1 MYEFSPLGMLSALSP
16 KTMRKLANG
25 DPKDFAKY
33 ASRAMIGSTMLHG
46 AMNMRGGSMAEVQN
60 PDGTTTRLKW
70 YQVNFGGE
78 WGIVD
83 MRPFAPL
90 IGPYLYMSEAVLHP
104 ENLGM
109 SDIAELMF
117 GLNRL
122 GATGLTVL
130 DSMIAAQSEESGD
143 MEELLIGKA
152 FGNLIAPMIVPKIV
166 EGVMNVSVGL
176 GWLPPESTTFR
187 SDATDK
193 IAGGGVGGWTE
204 NIVNQMLKTVQ
215 RNLPHFRTK
224 MPRAFDAI
232 DTEKGK
238 PKKLFGAT
246 DGFYKELIG
255 VKVETIHPVT
265 AMKKKVG
272 FTRAFG
278 GSRTGFKPFDNQVN
292 AEIAIAVN
300 EKGGLA
306 DQIKGPKFR
315 KLDLFGKKTHIR
327 DYFSGKNG
335 AIWNASMK
343 VYTRLIKD
351 GFQHGDLPSKQ
362 IFMQSLFRMLFK
374 SDTDIRHG
382 VLDAQGKNLQ
392 TRPEHVLDWMKLIQ

>member
-1 MYEFSPLGMLSALSP
+1 MLKELSSGANSGFFKLFAMPFPRFVFGNAIPFMYEFSPLGMLSALSP
-16 KTMRKLANG
+16 KTMRKLAKG

-33 ASRAMIGSTMLHG
+33 ASRAMIGSTLLHG
-46 AMNMRGGSMAEVQN
+46 AMNIRGGSMAEVQN

-70 YQVNFGGE
+70 YQANFGGE

-90 IGPYLYMSEAVLHP
+90 IGPYMYMSEAVLHP
-104 ENLGM
+104 DNLGM
-109 SDIAELMF
+109 SDVPELLL

-152 FGNLIAPMIVPKIV
+152 FGNLIAPMIIPKII
-166 EGVMNVSVGL
+166 EGNMNVAVGL

-187 SDATDK
+187 SDAVDMVK
-193 IAGGGVGGWTE
+193 GDWTE
-204 NIVNQMLKTVQ
+204 NITNQMLKTVQ
-215 RNLPHFRTK
+215 RNIPFYREK
-224 MPRAFDAI
+224 MPRAFDPI
-232 DTEKGK
+232 DPEKGK

-246 DGFYKELIG
+246 DGFYKELTG

-265 AMKKKVG
+265 AIKKKVG

-292 AEIAIAVN
+292 AEIAITVN
-300 EKGGLA
+300 EKGGLT

-315 KLDLFGKKTHIR
+315 KLGFTEKKVYIR
-327 DYFSGKNG
+327 DYFSKKNG
-335 AIWNASMK
+335 AIC
-343 VYTRLIKD
+343 IP
-351 GFQHGDLPSKQ
+351 PS
-362 IFMQSLFRMLFK
+362 
-374 SDTDIRHG
+374 G
-382 VLDAQGKNLQ
+382 Y
-392 TRPEHVLDWMKLIQ
+392 W